1 MEMMNSFVVSRPV
14 DESWLVLTDLE
25 RIAPC
30 MPGAKLNEVEG
41 NEYRGVVKVKVGP
54 IAATYEGKATF
65 VSLDSEGRV
74 AVIKAFGRDLRQGNA
89 DAVITATLSPNGDSE
104 TTVDLVTDLSLSGK
118 LASFGKSGIEDVAAN
133 VLRQFADNLEVL
145 LAAEPSEVVR
155 PADSGQPA
163 DGPRPIDSAEPE
175 PMDLASVA
183 MTPVLKRAL
192 PLVVVA
198 LVVVVVCLGLKRR
211 RR

>member
-30 MPGAKLNEVEG
+30 MPGAKLDEVEG

-175 PMDLASVA
+175 PMYLASVA

>member
-30 MPGAKLNEVEG
+30 MPGAKLDEVEG

>member
-30 MPGAKLNEVEG
+30 MPGAKLNEVED

-104 TTVDLVTDLSLSGK
+104 TIVDLVTDLSLSGK

-183 MTPVLKRAL
+183 MTPVLKRAI

>member
-1 MEMMNSFVVSRPV
+1 MEMMNSFVVSIPV

-65 VSLDSEGRV
+65 VSLDAEDRV

-155 PADSGQPA
+155 PADSDQPA

>member
-30 MPGAKLNEVEG
+30 MPGAKLNEIEG

-54 IAATYEGKATF
+54 IVATYEGKATF
-65 VSLDSEGRV
+65 VSLDAKGRV

-89 DAVITATLSPNGDSE
+89 DAVITATLSPNGDSA

-118 LASFGKSGIEDVAAN
+118 LASFGKTGIEDVAAN
-133 VLRQFADNLEVL
+133 ILRQFADNLEAL
-145 LAAEPSEVVR
+145 LAVEPSGVVR
-155 PADSGQPA
+155 PTDPRQPA
-163 DGPRPIDSAEPE
+163 AGPRPIDSAEPE

-183 MTPVLKRAL
+183 MTPILKRAV

-198 LVVVVVCLGLKRR
+198 LVVVVVCLGLRR
-211 RR
+211 RRR